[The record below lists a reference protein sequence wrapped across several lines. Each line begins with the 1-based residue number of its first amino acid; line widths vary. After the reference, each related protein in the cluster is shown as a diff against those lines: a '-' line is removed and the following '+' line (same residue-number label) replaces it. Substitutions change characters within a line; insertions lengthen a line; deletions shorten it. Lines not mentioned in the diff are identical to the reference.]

1 MIMEEL
7 DLLKK
12 DWKKSTASF
21 EQISELELYK
31 MIHKKSSSIVKWILI
46 ISILEVLVWTM
57 LGFAFNSDDYLEKIS
72 KSNLEV
78 VFKVMN
84 VVGYAITLLFIYLF
98 YRNYIRISTIA
109 STKQLMRDILKTRK
123 TVQYYVYYNLIMIA
137 YSMVVGFI
145 IAFTFSPEIDL
156 LKEKIVSNN
165 KAMAITISLLFL
177 VTVLIFGAFW
187 LFYRLLYG
195 TLLRRLLANYRELK
209 KIDL

>member
-1 MIMEEL
+1 MKEL

-57 LGFAFNSDDYLEKIS
+57 LGFGFNNDAYLEKIS

-78 VFKVMN
+78 VFKIMN

-109 STKQLMRDILKTRK
+109 STKQLMKDILKTRK

-195 TLLRRLLANYRELK
+195 TLLRRLLANYKELK